1 MTRDDVIRMAHEAD
15 MSSLSLID
23 VGYLERFATL
33 VAQQE
38 REACA
43 KVCEH
48 YGMALDY
55 GGNQYFR
62 SHECMQAAATIRAR
76 TNSTVKQSLTVAE
89 AVAAEREACLAEI
102 ETGIWVDMS
111 VDEILASIADA
122 IRARGAK

>member
-1 MTRDDVIRMAHEAD
+1 MTRDDVVKLAREAGLND
-15 MSSLSLID
+15 YSIMGSNLEIM
-23 VGYLERFATL
+23 ERFAAL

-38 REACA
+38 REACAMVCDEWNTAITDKLANAIRARDNSTVRQSLTVAEAVSAERESCA

-62 SHECMQAAATIRAR
+62 SHECLQAAA
-76 TNSTVKQSLTVAE
+76 
-89 AVAAEREACLAEI
+89 
-102 ETGIWVDMS
+102 
-111 VDEILASIADA
+111 A

>member
-1 MTRDDVIRMAHEAD
+1 MTREDIIRMAREAGFTPNRD
-15 MSSLSLID
+15 EWVFTEM
-23 VGYLERFATL
+23 LERFAAL

-62 SHECMQAAATIRAR
+62 SHECLQAAATIRAR
-76 TNSTVKQSLTVAE
+76 
-89 AVAAEREACLAEI
+89 
-102 ETGIWVDMS
+102 
-111 VDEILASIADA
+111 
-122 IRARGAK
+122 GAK